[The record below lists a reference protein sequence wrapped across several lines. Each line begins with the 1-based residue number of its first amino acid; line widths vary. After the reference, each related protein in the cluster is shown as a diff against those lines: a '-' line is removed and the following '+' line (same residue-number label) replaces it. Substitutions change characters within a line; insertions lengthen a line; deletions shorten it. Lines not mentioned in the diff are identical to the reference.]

1 MRAFIT
7 GGTGFIGSHLVDHLI
22 KNGVETRCLVRGSER
37 WLEGK
42 AYTPVSGS
50 LHDIEA
56 LKKGLEGVDIIFH
69 LAAILKAK
77 TRSEFLHTNVEATET
92 LLRIAN
98 RMGVK
103 RMVVLSSL
111 AAAGPSMNRPLT
123 EEDPMQPV
131 SMYGIS
137 KKMMEERI
145 EQMDAT
151 DTAIS
156 ILRPPA
162 VYGPRE
168 EEIYT
173 FFKIAAKHICPIIGD
188 GESPRISLIHVLD
201 VIQGLWLAAQ
211 REDPG
216 IKKYFISSEQMYTW
230 NQIKWATEQA
240 LGHKTTSIHVSPS
253 TVKKLASLVEKT
265 VSLWGGYP
273 MFNREKA
280 NEMILE
286 WTCSVEKA
294 KRELGFQQK
303 YHLDYGIAHTIAWYQ
318 KNNWL

>member
-1 MRAFIT
+1 MKAFVT

-22 KNGVETRCLVRGSER
+22 NNGVETRCLVRSSER

-42 AYTPVSGS
+42 SYTPISGS

-56 LKKGLEGVDIIFH
+56 LKKGLENADALFH

-77 TRSEFLHTNVEATET
+77 TRSEFLHTNVEATEN
-92 LLRIAN
+92 LVRIAQ

-103 RMVVLSSL
+103 HIVILSSL
-111 AAAGPSMNRPLT
+111 AAAGPSLDRPLT
-123 EEDPMQPV
+123 EEDPMEPV

-145 EQMDAT
+145 EQMDT
-151 DTAIS
+151 SDTSIS

-168 EEIYT
+168 EDIYP
-173 FFKIAAKHICPIIGD
+173 FFKMASKHICPVIGD
-188 GESPRISLIHVLD
+188 GESPRLSLIHVLD
-201 VIQGLWLAAQ
+201 VVQGLWLAVQ

-216 IKKYFISSEQMYTW
+216 LQKYFISSELTYTW
-230 NQIKWATEQA
+230 NQIKQATEEA
-240 LGHKTTSIHVSPS
+240 LGHKTVAIHVSQN

-280 NEMILE
+280 HEMILE

-294 KRELGFQQK
+294 KRELGFRQK
-303 YHLDYGIAHTIAWYQ
+303 YPLNYGISHTIAWYQ